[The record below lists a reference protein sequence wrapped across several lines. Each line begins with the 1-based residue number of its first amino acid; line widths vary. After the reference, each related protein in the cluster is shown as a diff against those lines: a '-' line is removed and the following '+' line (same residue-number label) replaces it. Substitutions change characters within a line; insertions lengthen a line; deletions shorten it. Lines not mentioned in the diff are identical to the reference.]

1 MQVVVVEKGNVHV
14 EGGPCV
20 ILVAF
25 EDGGLTGGALI
36 TPEDQAALRT
46 LKEQG
51 RISSKAQ
58 SVYYLPTPTRTYAGV
73 LVLGLG
79 DKDRFEA
86 EVFRRSA
93 GKAASVLSQQRI
105 SKVVFDSSPD
115 FPLPMEAFIEG
126 LMLAQYSFTK
136 YKAKADNPPVCV
148 ENVVISAPTSEA
160 VAELQEGCD
169 RTILTCES
177 VEWSR
182 DLCNTAPNDLTP
194 STLAYHAETMAEEVG
209 CDCEILDE
217 DKMGDLGM
225 DALLGVSKGG
235 AEPAKLIILEYA
247 HEEATRTLAL
257 VGKGLTFDTGGI
269 SIKPAA
275 GMHEMKYDMCGGAAV
290 LGAMRAI
297 VLLEP
302 KINVVCVV
310 PSSENKTGA
319 DAQVPGDIV
328 RAYNGKTIEVHN
340 TDAEG
345 RLILA
350 DALAY
355 TVDTYKPDE
364 MIDAATLTGAVI
376 AGLGHY
382 AAGVMTTDDDLMA
395 ELQLAATA
403 TGERIW
409 PLPLWDDYADLMKG
423 THADLCNIG
432 PPGEAG
438 TVTAGCFLK
447 EFVGD
452 TPWAHIDIAGTAW
465 GVKNVSYL
473 NPDHATGYGVRLFA
487 QWVLDEAMRGE

>member
-1 MQVVVVEKGNVHV
+1 YGN
-14 EGGPCV
+14 
-20 ILVAF
+20 LVAQ
-25 EDGGLTGGALI
+25 EDR
-36 TPEDQAALRT
+36 AALQA
-46 LKEQG
+46 LADQG
-51 RISSKAQ
+51 RISSKQ
-58 SVYYLPTPTRTYAGV
+58 HSIYYLPTPARPYSGV

-79 DKDRFEA
+79 EKDRFGA
-86 EVFRRSA
+86 EVLRRAA
-93 GKAASVLSQQRI
+93 GKAAPLLTEQRV
-105 SKVVFDSSPD
+105 SKIVFDGSPD
-115 FPLPMEAFIEG
+115 FPLPMEAFVEG
-126 LMLAQYSFTK
+126 LMLAQYSFSK
-136 YKAKADNPPVCV
+136 YKAEPEDPPVCV
-148 ENVVISAPTSEA
+148 EVLVISAPTGEA
-160 VAELQEGCD
+160 VAALQEGCD
-169 RTILTCES
+169 RTVLTCES
-177 VEWSR
+177 VEWAR
-182 DLCNTAPNDLTP
+182 DLCNAAPNDLTP

-209 CDCEILDE
+209 CSSEVLDE
-217 DKMGDLGM
+217 DRMGDLGM
-225 DALLGVSKGG
+225 EALLGVSKGG
-235 AEPAKLIILEYA
+235 AEPAKLIVLEYV
-247 HEEATRTLAL
+247 HEEADRTVAL
-257 VGKGLTFDTGGI
+257 VGKGLTFDSGGI
-269 SIKPAA
+269 SIKAAA

-297 VLLEP
+297 ALLQP

-364 MIDAATLTGAVI
+364 MIDAATLTGAAIV
-376 AGLGHY
+376 GLGHY
-382 AAGVMTTDDDLMA
+382 AAGVMSTDDDLMA
-395 ELQLAATA
+395 ELQLAANA

-409 PLPLWDDYADLMKG
+409 PLPLWDDYAELMKG

-452 TPWAHIDIAGTAW
+452 TPWAHVDIAGTAW
-465 GVKNVSYL
+465 GVKNIPYL

-487 QWVLDEAMRGE
+487 QWVLDEAMRGL